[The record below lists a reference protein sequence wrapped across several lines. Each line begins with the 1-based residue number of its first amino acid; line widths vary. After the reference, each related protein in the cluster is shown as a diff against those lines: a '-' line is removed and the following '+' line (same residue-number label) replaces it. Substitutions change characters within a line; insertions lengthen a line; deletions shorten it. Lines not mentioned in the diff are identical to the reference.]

1 MNGFADVDR
10 DWTGA
15 GSLKTQ
21 PVSNSVANID
31 IQPQNENG
39 DIGETYYRRVCCLKE
54 TEAMITS
61 LKPRWFLL
69 LGRLAVKIH

>member
-39 DIGETYYRRVCCLKE
+39 DIGETCTTAECV
-54 TEAMITS
+54 
-61 LKPRWFLL
+61 
-69 LGRLAVKIH
+69 V